1 MERVYRWAT
10 TPGPGNSWRPSLT
23 NPKRG
28 VMSRHPLLRLS
39 LILPVVAL
47 LSACGDARGEAGNGR
62 GGNNPG
68 GGPGGGG
75 PGGGGN
81 RPGGPGTPGGPG
93 ARPAPVEVVTVSRG
107 TLARTSTVAGILE
120 PIRTVGVNAQ
130 MSGALLSVNAEEGN
144 YVRQGQVL
152 AQIDARELEAQL
164 KSAEASLELAEST
177 AKRSDDLWKQ
187 RIITAQEY
195 ERDRAALASARASLD
210 GLKTRLGYSVVRSPI
225 SGVITEKRLET
236 GDIAS
241 PNTRLFSVAETSTL
255 VSRVMVSELD
265 VPLLRA
271 GASVDVSV
279 DALGGA
285 RVPGRIRRVFPS
297 ADSVT
302 RLVPV
307 EVALTGSALS
317 QLRPGFTIRATF
329 RLGSRDDAL
338 FIPTRAVM
346 GPVGA
351 RSVVVVR
358 QGKSERRIVRVGPDI
373 DGKLEVLEGLA
384 LGDTVIVAGQA
395 LLRDGSTVR
404 IVPPLSPGE
413 GAVPEGSDTP
423 STAATMG

>member
-1 MERVYRWAT
+1 V
-10 TPGPGNSWRPSLT
+10 N
-23 NPKRG
+23 
-28 VMSRHPLLRLS
+28 
-39 LILPVVAL
+39 
-47 LSACGDARGEAGNGR
+47 
-62 GGNNPG
+62 
-68 GGPGGGG
+68 
-75 PGGGGN
+75 
-81 RPGGPGTPGGPG
+81 
-93 ARPAPVEVVTVSRG
+93 RG

-120 PIRTVGVNAQ
+120 PLRTIGVNAQ
-130 MSGALLSVNAEEGN
+130 LSGALLSVNAEEGD

-164 KSAEASLELAEST
+164 KSAEASLEFAAST

-195 ERDRAALASARASLD
+195 ERDRASLASAQASLE
-210 GLKTRLGYSVVRSPI
+210 GLKTRLGYAVIRSPI
-225 SGVITEKRLET
+225 NGLITEKRLET
-236 GDIAS
+236 GDIVS

-255 VSRVMVSELD
+255 VSRVMVSELE
-265 VPLLRA
+265 VPLMRA
-271 GASVDVSV
+271 GAAVDVSV

-297 ADSVT
+297 ADSTT

-307 EVALTGSALS
+307 EVALTGSALN

-329 RLGSRDDAL
+329 RLGTRDDAL

-346 GPVGA
+346 GPAGA
-351 RSVVVVR
+351 RTVVIVR
-358 QGKSERRIVRVGPDI
+358 QGKSERRIIRVGPDI

-413 GAVPEGSDTP
+413 GAVPQAPDTP
-423 STAATMG
+423 STAVTPVSRTPTRKSE

>member
-1 MERVYRWAT
+1 MGAF
-10 TPGPGNSWRPSLT
+10 RP
-23 NPKRG
+23 P
-28 VMSRHPLLRLS
+28 
-39 LILPVVAL
+39 
-47 LSACGDARGEAGNGR
+47 
-62 GGNNPG
+62 NPG
-68 GGPGGGG
+68 
-75 PGGGGN
+75 
-81 RPGGPGTPGGPG
+81 
-93 ARPAPVEVVTVSRG
+93 RPAPVEIVTVSRG

-120 PIRTVGVNAQ
+120 PLRTIGVNAQ
-130 MSGALLSVNAEEGN
+130 LSGALLSVNAEEGT

-164 KSAEASLELAEST
+164 RSAEASMELAQST
-177 AKRSDDLWKQ
+177 AKRSDDLWRQ

-195 ERDRAALASARASLD
+195 ERDRASLASAQATLD
-210 GLKTRLGYSVVRSPI
+210 GLKTRIGYAVIRSPI
-225 SGVITEKRLET
+225 NGVVTEKRLET
-236 GDIAS
+236 GDIVS
-241 PNTRLFSVAETSTL
+241 PQTRLFSVAETSTL
-255 VSRVMVSELD
+255 VSRVMVSELE
-265 VPLLRA
+265 VPLIRQ
-271 GASVDVSV
+271 GAAVDVSV

-285 RVPGRIRRVFPS
+285 RVPGRIRRVFPY
-297 ADSVT
+297 ADTVT

-307 EVALTGSALS
+307 EVALTGSALN

-358 QGKSERRIVRVGPDI
+358 QGKSERRIIRVGPDI

-395 LLRDGSTVR
+395 LLRDGTTVR

-413 GAVPEGSDTP
+413 SPSSPQDTLSSVTTP
-423 STAATMG
+423 VSTPTRKSE